1 MQNQEGGNNE
11 RLVRSITA
19 MQSKVQFRS
28 GEEVRFA
35 AFAALCFVLAVADG
49 GCAYFHPRHEDVA
62 ATSTTPSSYPEA
74 EGVANTLNILTH
86 VK

>member
-1 MQNQEGGNNE
+1 
-11 RLVRSITA
+11 
-19 MQSKVQFRS
+19 MQSKLQFS
-28 GEEVRFA
+28 PWEEVSFA
-35 AFAALCFVLAVADG
+35 AFAAFCFVLAVANG

-74 EGVANTLNILTH
+74 EGVANALNILTH